1 MNKLIQRFSI
11 AAGLLFLQG
20 CAVKPTVTNEYKLDS
35 FSRKVVAQKPVH
47 ASILITHPD
56 AATGYDTEEM
66 LYTDKPFEVTSFV
79 HNAWMGPPADM
90 LLPLM
95 VQSLQKSGYFYA
107 VASTATSEL
116 TDYRLDTQLLELQQS
131 FLKKP
136 SQLDL
141 TVKIVLTHV
150 SDNRII
156 ASKIIELHVPCPSDT
171 PYGGVIAANQATGLF
186 TEAVTEFVLTHV
198 RNDSH
203 LT

>member
-1 MNKLIQRFSI
+1 MNRLIGRFGLI
-11 AAGLLFLQG
+11 ASLLFLQG
-20 CAVKPTVTNEYKLDS
+20 CAVKPTVTNEYKLES
-35 FSRKVVAQKPVH
+35 FSSEKAASKPIH

-66 LYTDKPFEVTSFV
+66 LYTDKPFEISNFV

-116 TDYRLDTQLLELQQS
+116 TDYRLDTQLLELQQN

-136 SQLDL
+136 SQLDF
-141 TVKIVLTHV
+141 TAKIVLTHV

-156 ASKIIELHVPCPSDT
+156 ASRIIELHVPCPSDT

-186 TEAVTEFVLTHV
+186 TAGVTKFVLNHV
-198 RNDSH
+198 KNDSH
-203 LT
+203 